1 MRYPFLVLGALAVVI
16 ATPQVALAQAAAP
29 APSDQIVLSGDV
41 LVPRGT
47 VVGEVVVFSG
57 SATVAG
63 VVRGD
68 VVVLDG
74 PVTISGQVGGDVV
87 GLGGPVRLGSTA
99 QVTGNVLASGP
110 VVQEDGAQVGG
121 TIRRDVRFTMAG
133 PTAAFGSLL
142 ASVAI
147 AVSVLLLLLVALL
160 LAPRGLERVA
170 ESAHTSPV
178 RSGLGG
184 LASWLLVPI
193 AGVVAAATEVGLPL
207 ALAVLLGIALLWLL
221 GLAVTSFAIGRLF
234 VRAPGS
240 RVGALFA
247 GWGVTAAVGLVPVL
261 NAAWWILASM
271 FGIGALVVA
280 MWRSRHGTPLA
291 QGGRGGRHRRS
302 SRRPPVAAPS
312 VDAEP
317 SADAE
322 QSEAPSVDAEL
333 TRSRDMPVAED

>member
-1 MRYPFLVLGALAVVI
+1 MRYPLLVLGALAVVV
-16 ATPQVALAQAAAP
+16 ATPEVAHAQAATP
-29 APSDQIVLSGDV
+29 APSDQIVLSGDA

-63 VVRGD
+63 VAQGD

-74 PVTISGQVGGDVV
+74 PVTISGQVGGDVI

-99 QVTGNVLASGP
+99 QVTGDVLASGP
-110 VVQEDGAQVGG
+110 VVQADGAQVGG

-147 AVSVLLLLLVALL
+147 GVSVLLLLLLWLL
-160 LAPRGLERVA
+160 LAPRGLDRLA
-170 ESAHTSPV
+170 ESTHAAPV
-178 RSGLGG
+178 RSALWG
-184 LASWLLVPI
+184 LAAWLLVPI
-193 AGVVAAATEVGLPL
+193 AGVVAAATVVGLPL

-221 GLAVTSFAIGRLF
+221 GLAATSFAIGRLF

-247 GWGVTAAVGLVPVL
+247 GWGVTAAVGLVPFL

-280 MWRSRHGTPLA
+280 TWRSRHGAPLTP
-291 QGGRGGRHRRS
+291 GGRGGRHRRN
-302 SRRPPVAAPS
+302 SRRQPVAPPS
-312 VDAEP
+312 VDAG
-317 SADAE
+317 S
-322 QSEAPSVDAEL
+322 
-333 TRSRDMPVAED
+333 TRPRDMPLAED